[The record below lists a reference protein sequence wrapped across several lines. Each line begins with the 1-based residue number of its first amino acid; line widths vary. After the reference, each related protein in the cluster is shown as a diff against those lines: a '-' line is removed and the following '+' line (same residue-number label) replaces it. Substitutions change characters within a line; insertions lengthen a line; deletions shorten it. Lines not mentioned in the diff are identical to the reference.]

1 MGYIYI
7 EIGIIILLIWIIIR
21 LTLPFEQ
28 KYDYQL
34 REVAKEPLFRTLLGC
49 LLVFSSLYSVPV
61 ASLLFLTVFFLIADV
76 HLISTI
82 TV

>member
-1 MGYIYI
+1 MGYRYI

-34 REVAKEPLFRTLLGC
+34 RELAKDPLFRTTLG
-49 LLVFSSLYSVPV
+49 LILIYASQYSVPV
-61 ASLLFLTVFFLIADV
+61 ASLLFLVVFFLIADV
-76 HLISTI
+76 HMVSTI
-82 TV
+82 KL